1 MKKILGLDLGIGSIG
16 WALVNE
22 AEESGERSSILGMGV
37 RVNPLTVDEQQN
49 FEKGK
54 SITTNAD
61 RTQKRSMRRNLQ
73 RYKLRRSALI
83 EILREYGWINADT
96 LLYECGNRSTFE
108 TYRLRAK
115 AASGEISLEQF
126 ARVLL
131 MINKKRGYK
140 SSRKAKSQEEGQIID
155 GMTIAKELYDNG
167 LTPGEYVYARLL
179 AQKKY
184 IPSFYRSDLLE
195 EFDRI
200 WTYQSQFYPA
210 ILTDSFKESV
220 RGKSNRVT
228 AMVFREQYGVY
239 ASEVKGKDKRLNLY
253 ALRSSA
259 LKGQLEIA
267 DVATVLCEVNA
278 AITNSSGYLGE
289 ISDRSKTLHFNHQTV
304 GQYLMAQ
311 LDKDSSKSLKNK
323 VFYRQDYLDE
333 FETIWETQARFHPEL
348 TPQRKKDI
356 RDVVIFYQRALK
368 SQKGLVACCELESR
382 TLIYMKDGQS
392 HTITVSPKVC
402 PKSSFLFQEFKI
414 WQVLND
420 LLIYNVD
427 TGEKR
432 PLDAEEKAALYA
444 ELSVKKSLSKTEA
457 QKVLF
462 LNSKVWELNRDKIEG
477 NVTQAALFAAYQ
489 TIIAMSGHGEYD
501 FSKKSACQIREIVE
515 GVFGG
520 LGFNTSV
527 LDFDAL
533 LPRKEMEK
541 QDAFR
546 LWHLLYSYDDGK
558 AKAGIGGLVEKIA
571 ALLHCEKE
579 YAKVLADVTFPS
591 DYGSLSAKAI
601 RKILPYMREGMQ
613 YSAACEAAGYR
624 HSKRSLTV
632 EELKNKECK
641 DHLPLLPR
649 NSLRNPVVERILN
662 QMINVV
668 NQVVEAYGK
677 PDEIRVE
684 MARELKKTRKERE
697 QMTAD
702 IGKAT
707 AEHERIKVLLQSEF
721 GISHVSRNDIIRYKL
736 YEELKGNGYKT
747 LYSKT
752 YVPREKLFSKEFDI
766 EHIIPQARMFD
777 DSFSNKTLEARAAN
791 IEKSDLTAIDYV
803 ERKYGTE
810 GVMDYKKQVDDLWKS
825 GAISRSKRTK
835 LLMKTDEIPSDFLNR
850 DLSDTQYIARKARE
864 ILEELAP
871 VVTATTGAVTDRLR
885 EDWGLIDVMQE
896 LNWDKYDKLGLTE
909 EWPDKDGRH
918 IRRIK
923 DWTKRNDHRHHA
935 MDALVIAFTKP
946 SYIQYLNNMNA
957 RSDKSGSIYG
967 IEQKELFRDAHN
979 KLRFKAPF
987 VNFRNEAKEHLEH
1000 ILVSVKAKNKVVTR
1014 NMNKSKRKLGGTLN
1028 IVQLTPRGQL
1038 HNETVYGSIQRYV
1051 VVYEK
1056 VGGNF
1061 GYEQISC
1068 VCNRKFRE
1076 ALLRRLDAFGGDA
1089 KKAFAGKNSLD
1100 KNPLYLE
1107 DNHTMVP
1114 SKVKTVRLETI
1125 YTTRNI
1131 VGPKLNV
1138 DKVVDKRIRELLKQ
1152 RLLAYGN
1159 DPNKAFV
1166 NLDENPIWLNEEK
1179 RIAVK
1184 RVTVTGVSTVVALHD
1199 KKDVAGN
1206 LILDEAGQKQPVDF
1220 VSTNNNHHVA
1230 IFCDA
1235 SGNWQEHIVSFYE
1248 AVERANQHL
1257 SIIDK
1262 EYNKEEG
1269 WQFLFTMKQNE
1280 YFVFPNPAT
1289 GFNPEEMDL
1298 MNPENYDQIS
1308 PNLFRVQALTAK
1320 DYKFRHHLE
1329 TTVVDNNGLRDIT
1342 WKRIRNENGL
1352 KGTVKVRVNHIGQI
1366 VAVGEY

>member
-1 MKKILGLDLGIGSIG
+1 MKKILGLDLGVGSTG

-22 AEESGERSSILGMGV
+22 AEESGERSSIVGMGV

-54 SITTNAD
+54 SITTNAN
-61 RTQKRSMRRNLQ
+61 RTLKRSMRRNLQ
-73 RYKLRRSALI
+73 RYKLRRSALVSL
-83 EILREYGWINADT
+83 LREYGWISEDSS
-96 LLYECGNRSTFE
+96 LYECGNRSTFE

-115 AASGEISLEQF
+115 AASEEISLEQF

-140 SSRKAKSQEEGQIID
+140 SSRKARSQEEGQVID
-155 GMTIAKELYDNG
+155 GMAIAQELYDSG
-167 LTPGEYVYARLL
+167 RTPGEYVYARLL

-184 IPSFYRSDLLE
+184 IPSFYRSDLLD

-200 WTYQSQFYPA
+200 WAYQNQFYPA

-220 RGKSNRVT
+220 RGKTSRVT
-228 AMVFREQYGVY
+228 AAVFKEQYGIY
-239 ASEVKGKDKRLNLY
+239 ASDVKGKDKRLNLY

-259 LKGQLEIA
+259 LNNKLDMA

-278 AITNSSGYLGE
+278 AIASSSGYLGE
-289 ISDRSKTLHFNHQTV
+289 ISDRSKALHFNHQTV
-304 GQYLMAQ
+304 GQYLAAQ
-311 LDKDSSKSLKNK
+311 LEMDSSKSLKNK

-333 FETIWETQARFHPEL
+333 FEIIWEMQAKFHPEL
-348 TPQRKKDI
+348 TPQRKKEI

-382 TLIYMKDGQS
+382 TLTYTKDGQS
-392 HTITVSPKVC
+392 HTLTVSPKVC

-414 WQVLND
+414 WQILND
-420 LLIYNVD
+420 LLVCNED

-432 PLDAEEKAALYA
+432 PLDDGEKAALYA

-457 QKVLF
+457 LKVLS
-462 LNSKVWELNRDKIEG
+462 LKAKVWDLNRDKIEG
-477 NVTQAALFAAYQ
+477 NATQAALYAAYQ

-501 FSKKSACQIREIVE
+501 FGKMSACQVREIVE
-515 GVFGG
+515 GVFKG
-520 LGFNTSV
+520 LGFNTSILTV
-527 LDFDAL
+527 DTSLSG
-533 LPRKEMEK
+533 KEMEK

-558 AKAGIGGLVEKIA
+558 AASGTEKLVEKIA
-571 ALLHCEKE
+571 ALLHCETE
-579 YAKVLADVTFPS
+579 YAKALADVTFPS

-601 RKILPYMREGMQ
+601 RKLLPYMSKGMQ
-613 YSAACEAAGYR
+613 YSAACETIGYR
-624 HSKRSLTV
+624 HSKRSLTA
-632 EELKNKECK
+632 EELKNKEYK
-641 DHLPLLPR
+641 DCLSLLPR
-649 NSLRNPVVERILN
+649 NTLRNPVVEKILN

-668 NQVVEAYGK
+668 NQVVGVYGK

-684 MARELKKTRKERE
+684 MARDLKNSAKERE
-697 QMTAD
+697 RMAAN

-707 AEHERIKVLLQSEF
+707 AEHEKIKALLQSEF
-721 GISHVSRNDIIRYKL
+721 GIPHVSRNDIIRYKL

-747 LYSKT
+747 LYSNT
-752 YVPREKLFSKEFDI
+752 YIPREKLFGKEFDI
-766 EHIIPQARMFD
+766 EHIVPQARMFD

-791 IEKSDLTAIDYV
+791 IEKGDLTAIDYV
-803 ERKYGTE
+803 ESKYGAE
-810 GVMDYKKQVDDLWKS
+810 GVVDYKKRVDDLWKS
-825 GAISRSKRTK
+825 GAISYSKRTK
-835 LLMKTDEIPSDFLNR
+835 LLMKTDGIPKEFLGR
-850 DLSDTQYIARKARE
+850 DLRDTQYIARKARE
-864 ILEELAP
+864 ILEDLVP
-871 VVTATTGAVTDRLR
+871 VVTATTGAVTARLR

-896 LNWDKYDKLGLTE
+896 LNWDKYDKSGLTE
-909 EWPDKDGRH
+909 EWPDKDGRC

-946 SYIQYLNNMNA
+946 SYIQYLNHLNA
-957 RSDKSGSIYG
+957 RSNKAGSIYG
-967 IEQKELFRDAHN
+967 IEQKELFRDNHN
-979 KLRFKAPF
+979 KLRFKVPF
-987 VNFRNEAKEHLEH
+987 IDFRKEVKEHLEY

-1014 NMNKSKRKLGGTLN
+1014 NVNKSKRKQKGTLN
-1028 IVQLTPRGQL
+1028 VVQLTPRGQL
-1038 HNETVYGSIQRYV
+1038 HNETVYGSIRRYV
-1051 VVYEK
+1051 SADEK

-1061 GYEQISC
+1061 GYEQIAH
-1068 VCNRKFRE
+1068 VCNRKYRE

-1089 KKAFAGKNSLD
+1089 KKAFTGKNALD

-1107 DNHTMVP
+1107 DNRTMVP

-1125 YTTRNI
+1125 YTVRKG
-1131 VGPKLNV
+1131 VDKDLNV
-1138 DKVVDKRIRELLKQ
+1138 DKVVDKRIRELLRQ
-1152 RLLAYGN
+1152 RLQANGN
-1159 DPNKAFV
+1159 DPKKAFV

-1179 RIAVK
+1179 RIAIK
-1184 RVTVTGVSTVVALHD
+1184 RVTITGVSNAVALHD
-1199 KKDVAGN
+1199 KKDVAGKP
-1206 LILDEAGQKQPVDF
+1206 ILDEAGQKQPVDF
-1220 VSTNNNHHVA
+1220 VSTSNNHHVA

-1257 SIIDK
+1257 PVIDK
-1262 EYNKEEG
+1262 EYKKEEG

-1289 GFNPEEMDL
+1289 GFNPKEVDL
-1298 MNPENYDQIS
+1298 KNPENYALIS
-1308 PNLFRVQALTAK
+1308 PNLFRLQKLATK
-1320 DYKFRHHLE
+1320 DYMFRHHLE
-1329 TTVVDNNGLRDIT
+1329 TTVEVNSNLRDIT
-1342 WKRIRNENGL
+1342 WKRITAVNNL
-1352 KGTVKVRVNHIGQI
+1352 KGIVKVRVNHIGQV